1 MVYLA
6 SKTEQ
11 KVGKAQRQ
19 TWDCRTLLQRTEQK
33 VSKNH
38 GARMKLVYLETEQ
51 KVGKN
56 RARMELVYLA
66 SDNRT
71 EGRKEPELE

>member
-1 MVYLA
+1 MELVYLT

-11 KVGKAQRQ
+11 KVGKTQRQ

-38 GARMKLVYLETEQ
+38 GARMKLVYLGTEQ

-56 RARMELVYLA
+56 QSLNETGAPYFRKQ
-66 SDNRT
+66 NR
-71 EGRKEPELE
+71 R